1 MTELG
6 IYNDFP
12 AFTHLDVHF
21 SSRVPLPRAIMVV
34 SSGFHKLNSLEDR
47 VSTWV
52 AGRSGTFSVGRTF
65 EVGIA
70 EGLYFNY
77 LDELELERISKL
89 SPSPPTIDFVV
100 YINYRYSK
108 RDRVA
113 SLLSDRYLVRVSID
127 SSSIKVF
134 QLGGLRRTAPEDLV
148 TVIIGSINSQAK
160 SSDPDKDAVI
170 LLSSERS

>member
-12 AFTHLDVHF
+12 AFTHLYVRF
-21 SSRVPLPRAIMVV
+21 STRIPAPRAIMLI
-34 SSGFHKLNSLEDR
+34 SGGFYKLNSLGDR

-52 AGRSGTFSVGRTF
+52 AGRPGSFSVDRTF

-77 LDELELERISKL
+77 LDEFELERVSRL
-89 SPSPPTIDFVV
+89 SPLPLTVDFVV

-108 RDRVA
+108 EDRIA
-113 SLLSDRYLVRVSID
+113 SLLSDRYLVRVSVD

-160 SSDPDKDAVI
+160 SSDPDKDVVV
-170 LLSSERS
+170 LLGSE